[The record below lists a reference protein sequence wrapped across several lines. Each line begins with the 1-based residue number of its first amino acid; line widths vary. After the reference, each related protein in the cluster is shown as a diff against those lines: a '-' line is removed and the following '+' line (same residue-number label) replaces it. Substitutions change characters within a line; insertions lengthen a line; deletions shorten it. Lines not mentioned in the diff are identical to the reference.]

1 MALPKAGL
9 ELVAENAAQYIG
21 DLNRASGAADSFDK
35 SVAKAADGVSARG
48 SAMQGVFQGVGMAAV
63 DMAAQAGGA
72 LVSFVGD
79 SISAAGDF
87 ESGMNLFAAA
97 AGDMGQEQ
105 IGEFKDLFLSLG
117 KELPVSTQ
125 EVQDA
130 AIALVRGGIDPA
142 VVEAGA
148 LRDSL
153 LFAAAA
159 GMDLE
164 KAAELTVKQLGTF
177 VPVGASVE
185 EQTRFMAESQELL
198 VKAANASTLDV
209 EALGDAMLQAGGQ
222 AQAAGLDYDDFVTT
236 MGLISPAFGSAAE
249 AGTSFKNFLVRLQPS
264 TKPAADAMAELG
276 LLTEDG
282 ASKFYDANG
291 QFIGME
297 KSSQLLQ
304 ESLAGLSDAQRVS
317 ALQTIFGNDAMG
329 AANALANGGAEAY
342 QAFAEKMAD
351 ANGVQEQAAATQQG
365 FNFQM
370 ENLMGSL
377 EALQITIGSA
387 VLPVLTA
394 FISEGVTPAVNAITA
409 FTEQVAGA
417 DDPLQAVADLLGL
430 TGGTASELGG
440 VVQELADKHLARLT
454 DAWNSDVMPAVTTAQ
469 QFFQDDVVPILE
481 DLGTVAL
488 PLVDAA
494 LDVAAGVWE
503 NVLVPAVKVAWAFFD
518 GVLIPIIKDVAGW
531 MADKLPPAIRTASQF
546 FTGTLLPAVRTV
558 FEFVETKVIPI
569 FEAVATVLEV
579 TLVKALKTGGDAW
592 ELYLKPGL
600 EAMGNW
606 LNQTFKPIV
615 DSLTGWL
622 ESVTGG
628 FNGINDAIGWVLG
641 KLAELAEAIANLP
654 DLPDVYTPGSP
665 TPAELGFLGI
675 AKALDVATPRV
686 EGFSA
691 ATSGLGR
698 VTPDLQPIVG
708 MGGGGSVA
716 VSGSV
721 GVSLS
726 MRGELGRFIDAR
738 VDSRVNAHT
747 AAAERRRRGSGR
759 G

>member
-21 DLNRASGAADSFDK
+21 DLNRASGASDAFDK
-35 SVAKAADGVSARG
+35 SIAKTADGVTARG

-72 LVSFVGD
+72 LVDFVGD

-87 ESGMNLFAAA
+87 EGGMNLFAAA
-97 AGDMGQEQ
+97 AGDMGQAEL
-105 IGEFKDLFLSLG
+105 GEFKDLFLSLG

-236 MGLISPAFGSAAE
+236 MGLISPAFGSASE

-264 TKPAADAMAELG
+264 TKPAAEAMAELG

-282 ASKFYDANG
+282 ASKFYDAEG
-291 QFIGME
+291 AFIGME
-297 KSSQLLQ
+297 QASQLLQ
-304 ESLAGLSDAQRVS
+304 EATKDLTEAERVKY
-317 ALQTIFGNDAMG
+317 LQTIFGNDAMG

-342 QAFAEKMAD
+342 QNFAAKMAD

-394 FISEGVTPAVNAITA
+394 FIADGVTPAVNAITA
-409 FTEQVAGA
+409 FTEQVSGA

-430 TGGTASELGG
+430 TGGTAGELGG
-440 VVQELADKHLARLT
+440 VVQELADKHLTRLT
-454 DAWNSDVMPAVTTAQ
+454 DAWNNDVMPAVTTAQ

-481 DLGTVAL
+481 DLGQVAL

-503 NVLVPAVKVAWAFFD
+503 NVLVPAVKVAWKFLD
-518 GVLIPIIKDVAGW
+518 GTLIPIIKDVAAW
-531 MADKLPPAIRTASQF
+531 MADKLPPAIRTAAGF
-546 FTGTLLPAVRTV
+546 FTDTLLPAVKSV
-558 FEFVETKVIPI
+558 FEFIETKVIPVVD
-569 FEAVATVLEV
+569 AVANVLEV
-579 TLVKALKTGGDAW
+579 TLVKALETAGQAW

-600 EAMGNW
+600 ESMGNW

-615 DSLTGWL
+615 DSLTEWL
-622 ESVTGG
+622 SSISGG

-641 KLAELAEAIANLP
+641 KLADLAEAINNLP
-654 DLPDVYTPGSP
+654 DLPDVLTPGSP
-665 TPAELGFLGI
+665 TPMETGLLGI
-675 AKALDVATPRV
+675 AKAIDVTAPRV
-686 EGFSA
+686 EGLGASLG
-691 ATSGLGR
+691 GLGR
-698 VTPDLQPIVG
+698 VAPDLQPIAA
-708 MGGGGSVA
+708 GGGGGA
-716 VSGSV
+716 MQVSGSV

-738 VDSRVNAHT
+738 VDSRVNAIAET
-747 AAAERRRRGSGR
+747 AERRRRGGGSR
-759 G
+759 